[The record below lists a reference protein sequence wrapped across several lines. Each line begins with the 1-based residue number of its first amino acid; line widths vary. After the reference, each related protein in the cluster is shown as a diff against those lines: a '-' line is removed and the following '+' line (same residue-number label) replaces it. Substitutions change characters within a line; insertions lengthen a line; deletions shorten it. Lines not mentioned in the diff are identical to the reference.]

1 MYLKISGGNNKGS
14 AEQLFSYLT
23 KENEIE
29 GKSDDFFNANLLT
42 GENYADF
49 RNSVHTLEEYKT
61 ERDQLFFKNH
71 KMSDFIND
79 FDKHS
84 AKSIE
89 KKSSKFY
96 MITINPSHKELCNLI
111 GLQPEE
117 VRGRH
122 DLTQEQKK
130 LLEHRLKCY
139 TNDVMA
145 KYAQSYGR
153 PEISS
158 EKDLLY
164 YAKIEH
170 SRIYRHYHPDVIDGK
185 KRCGD
190 EKEGLNYHVHV
201 VVSRKSANGKVK
213 LSPLNNNTSKKRE
226 NVSWE
231 NDGRKMQRG
240 FKMESFQKDSI
251 NEFYNCYYYQKSS
264 KFNAFEKQEA
274 NINSG
279 MVNDGSGMINIVR
292 EPLKMLQRQ
301 AGLDVKAELK
311 KQLVSQDQRQLIN
324 FTKSSVMAVV
334 NVVKA
339 AAMPTPVNIIKA
351 IASPA
356 KVANQASQMK
366 DYESGT

>member
-14 AEQLFSYLT
+14 AGQLFSYLT

-49 RNSVHTLEEYKT
+49 RSSVHTLEQYKT
-61 ERDQLFFKNH
+61 DRDQLFFKNH
-71 KMSDFIND
+71 KMSDFMND

-84 AKSIE
+84 AKSIG
-89 KKSSKFY
+89 KNSSKFY

-111 GLQPEE
+111 ELKPEQ

-122 DLTQEQKK
+122 DLTPEQKK

-145 KYAQSYGR
+145 KYAQSFGR

-158 EKDLLY
+158 EKNLLY

-170 SRIYRHYHPDVIDGK
+170 SRIYRHYHPEVIEGK
-185 KRCGD
+185 KKCGD

-201 VVSRKSANGKVK
+201 VVSRKSADGKVK
-213 LSPLNNNTSKKRE
+213 LSPLNNNTSKKKE
-226 NVSWE
+226 SISWE

-251 NEFYNCYYYQKSS
+251 NEFYNCYYQKSNKM
-264 KFNAFEKQEA
+264 KFSEQENAHSGTA
-274 NINSG
+274 NKNIG
-279 MVNDGSGMINIVR
+279 TVNIIAQ
-292 EPLKMLQRQ
+292 PLKMLQRQ
-301 AGLDVKAELK
+301 AGLDVKTEFK
-311 KQLVSQDQRQLIN
+311 KHLVSQDQRQLIN
-324 FTKSSVMAVV
+324 LAKGSVMAVV
-334 NVVKA
+334 SVVKA
-339 AAMPTPVNIIKA
+339 VTMPTPVNVIKA

-356 KVANQASQMK
+356 KVANQASQIK
-366 DYESGT
+366 DYESER